1 VKTRSSIPDLDSGR
15 AVIACPACGASDA
28 VVIGEEAPAF
38 ETTIGHRTIRHPA
51 FAVSCCAACGMYFKS
66 HTLPVDGLGDYYRRL
81 GAAPFDV
88 EGSFPTDRALH
99 RFLNRLPAGSR
110 ILDFGC
116 STGRV
121 LRDLTTRFECYG
133 VEINAQAASVARAR
147 GILVITEAQVRSG
160 KLGDFDAIIL
170 TDVVEHLLQPLELLA
185 ALVRTLKRGGGFAIV
200 TGNADAIRTRDRI
213 AEFWYFQLPGHL
225 QMMSERHV
233 SWLATTLDMR
243 VEELHRCSH
252 YDSPFIQ
259 RAKQFVQS
267 FAYHQFRRAP
277 RGLISNAL
285 RFTPVLCRAE
295 NWSRAPALTYTA
307 DHFVVVM
314 RKP

>member
-1 VKTRSSIPDLDSGR
+1 VKIRGSIPDLDLGR
-15 AVIACPACGASDA
+15 TVVACPACGASDA
-28 VVIGEEAPAF
+28 AVIGKKAPAF
-38 ETTIGHRTIRHPA
+38 KTTIGDRTISHPA
-51 FAVSCCAACGMYFKS
+51 FAVCRCTVCGLYFKS
-66 HTLPVDGLGDYYRRL
+66 HTLPADELSDYYQRL

-88 EGSFPTDRALH
+88 ESSFPTDRVLH
-99 RFLNRLPAGSR
+99 RFLRRLPAASR
-110 ILDFGC
+110 VLDFGC

-121 LRDLTTRFECYG
+121 LKDSSARLECYG
-133 VEINAQAASVARAR
+133 VEINAQAASVARTR

-160 KLGDFDAIIL
+160 ERGDFDAIML
-170 TDVVEHLLQPLELLA
+170 TDVVEHMLRPLELLA
-185 ALVRTLKRGGGFAIV
+185 ALVRTLKRGGRLAIV

-233 SWLATTLDMR
+233 SWLATTLGMQ

-252 YDSPFIQ
+252 YDTPFVQ
-259 RAKQFVQS
+259 RAKQSVQS

-277 RGLISNAL
+277 RGLISNVL
-285 RFTPVLCRAE
+285 RFIPVVCRAE
-295 NWSRAPALTYTA
+295 NWERAPALTYTA